1 LQKEVQ
7 NNLLKDNPLSKN
19 KIVFLDRDGTINELK
34 TDYVKKLSEFVIL
47 PNAGKY
53 ISKLTL
59 SGFKLVIVTNQSA
72 VGRGL
77 IPLDELNKI
86 HKFLIERFSDDN
98 CIIDKIFFC
107 PHTPTDFCSCR
118 KPNTSLFEKAFKEL
132 SPIDIENCWMI
143 GDSKSD
149 ILAAKKL
156 KIKSIL
162 IKSNQSLKEP
172 INEILDSI
180 TK

>member
-1 LQKEVQ
+1 MLEDK
-7 NNLLKDNPLSKN
+7 LSSKN

-34 TDYVKKLSEFVIL
+34 TDYVKKLSEFIIL
-47 PNAGKY
+47 PNVGKY
-53 ISKLTL
+53 LSKLTL
-59 SGFKLVIVTNQSA
+59 SGFKIVIVTNQSA

-77 IPLDELNKI
+77 IPLDELDQI

-98 CIIDKIFFC
+98 CTINKIFFC

-118 KPNTSLFEKAFKEL
+118 KPNTFLFEKAFKEL

-143 GDSKSD
+143 GDSESD

-156 KIKSIL
+156 DIKSIL
-162 IKSNQSLKEP
+162 IKSNQSLEEP
-172 INEILDSI
+172 INKILDSI